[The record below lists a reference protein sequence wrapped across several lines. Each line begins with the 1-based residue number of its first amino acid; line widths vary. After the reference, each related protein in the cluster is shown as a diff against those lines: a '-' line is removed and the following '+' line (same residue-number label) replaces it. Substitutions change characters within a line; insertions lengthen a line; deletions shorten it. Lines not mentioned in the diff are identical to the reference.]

1 MPLNVGAH
9 APDFALAD
17 GRRLSSFA
25 GDKVVV
31 LYFYPK
37 DFTPG

>member
-1 MPLNVGAH
+1 MPLPVGAM
-9 APDFALAD
+9 APEVQ
-17 GRRLSSFA
+17 LSSGNLSDLR

>member
-1 MPLNVGAH
+1 MPLPVGVA
-9 APDFALAD
+9 APDVPLST
-17 GRRLSSFA
+17 GRLSDLR